1 VAPGAFLRMKLS
13 DYVMDFLHRE
23 GTSHVF
29 TVSGGG
35 IMHLLD
41 SLGRHPHLRYV
52 CNYHE
57 QASAI
62 AAEGYSRVRGTLGA
76 CLVTTGPGS
85 TNALSGVAGAWVDS
99 IPFIVISGQVRRDL
113 MADYDK
119 VRQLGPQEINIDDM
133 ARPVTKY
140 FCTVME
146 PQLIRQEL
154 EKAVA
159 IARAG
164 RPGPVWINIPLDV
177 QGATIDESRLQPWDG
192 AEVKA
197 QVPSESKAAAQNV
210 LALLQRSHRPVLIP
224 GNGVHLANALPRF
237 HALVERLQ
245 VPVVGTIGSADA
257 LHETHPSFMG
267 RFGPLGQRRANF
279 VVQNADLIVAL
290 GASLSVASVG
300 FNTDAFAPRATKV
313 MVNIDPHEIEKTRPV
328 PDVAIVDD
336 VGAFIDAMLAE
347 PQAGWN
353 GRLDPWLNACRRWRR
368 EYPPI
373 TKADFEDR
381 EYVNSYVF
389 ADVLSDVVEPGET
402 VLTGNSLDWW
412 SVYQAFK
419 VKEGQRVFTN
429 VNFGAMGW
437 DLPTAIGACI
447 GRDRRRT
454 VLVTGDGT
462 IQFNIHELQT
472 IAHNALPVKI
482 FVLNNGGYTSIRTM
496 QDTHFAGT
504 LVGAGPSSGVSNPNF
519 ERLASAYAL
528 RYAAIRTND
537 DLAAT
542 MRTVLQG
549 DDPVLCE
556 VHVNPAQGRYP
567 RIMSRR
573 REDGTME
580 SGTLE
585 NMYPFLPSE
594 EVSRNMRMF
603 DSEE

>member
-1 VAPGAFLRMKLS
+1 MKLS
-13 DYVMDFLHRE
+13 DYVMEFLHRA
-23 GTSHVF
+23 GITHVF

-35 IMHLLD
+35 IMHLID
-41 SLGRHPHLRYV
+41 SLGRHADLQYI

-57 QASAI
+57 QACAI

-99 IPFIVISGQVRRDL
+99 IPMIVISGQVRRDL
-113 MADYDK
+113 IADYKK
-119 VRQLGPQEINIDDM
+119 VRQLGPQEINIDAM
-133 ARPVTKY
+133 ARPITKY
-140 FCTVME
+140 FATVMD
-146 PQLIRQEL
+146 PTRIRWEL
-154 EKAVA
+154 EKAAA

-164 RPGPVWINIPLDV
+164 RPGPVWINLPLDV
-177 QGATIDESRLQPWDG
+177 QGATVDESTLRPWDETDG
-192 AEVKA
+192 N
-197 QVPSESKAAAQNV
+197 AAAARADSQRAARQV
-210 LALLQRSHRPVLIP
+210 ITLLQASRRPVLIP
-224 GNGVHLANALPRF
+224 GNGVHLANAYDTFRT
-237 HALVERLQ
+237 LVDRLQ
-245 VPVVGTIGSADA
+245 IPVVGTIGSADA
-257 LHETHPSFMG
+257 LPEDHPCFTG

-279 VVQNADLIVAL
+279 VVQNADLIVGL
-290 GASLSVASVG
+290 GASLSVSSVG
-300 FNTDAFAPRATKV
+300 FNTEAFAPRAKKI
-313 MVNIDPHEIEKTRPV
+313 MVNIDPHEIEKARPV

-336 VGAFIDAMLAE
+336 VGAVMEAMLREPE
-347 PQAGWN
+347 PQWN
-353 GRLDPWLNACRRWRR
+353 GALEAWWQACRHWRSQ
-368 EYPPI
+368 YPAI

-381 EYVNSYVF
+381 DYVNTYVF
-389 ADVLSDVVEPGET
+389 ADVLSDVLEPGET
-402 VLTGNSLDWW
+402 VMTGNSLDWW

-496 QDTHFAGT
+496 QETHFGGL
-504 LVGAGPSSGVSNPNF
+504 LVGAGPTSGVSNPSF
-519 ERLASAYAL
+519 EAIAGGYAL
-528 RYAAIRTND
+528 RYARIRTND
-537 DLAAT
+537 ELAPV
-542 MRTVLQG
+542 MRAVLQG

-567 RIMSRR
+567 RVMSRR

-585 NMYPFLPSE
+585 NMYPFLPPE
-594 EVSRNMRMF
+594 EVSRNLLTF
-603 DSEE
+603 ETEE